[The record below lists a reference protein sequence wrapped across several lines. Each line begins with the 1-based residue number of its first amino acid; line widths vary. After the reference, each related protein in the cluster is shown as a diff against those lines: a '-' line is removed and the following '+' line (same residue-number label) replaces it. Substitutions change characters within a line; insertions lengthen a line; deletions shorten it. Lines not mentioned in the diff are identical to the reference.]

1 MNDMNLKPERTMPLP
16 RRGFLGL
23 AACAALGAPAVRA
36 DGAQDTINGTAS
48 AETGARGTANGTAS
62 VDDAQGTATA
72 APSAGTGA
80 ATLPPWKKGTFQ
92 IHLIHTG
99 VGEST
104 FLIFPDGTT
113 MLLDCGD
120 HAAVTRQDLAVPVV
134 PGPGRLAGE
143 WVARYVKRVNPNG
156 DRVDYMEATHW
167 HADHCGTPKW
177 QSAAPGV
184 AWWKYD
190 YVRSGFGLAAEQ
202 LHFAKAIDRG
212 WPDYDDPIPLTPK
225 DLVAVRDH
233 MKKLYAHLGTRD
245 GLTVEKF
252 RLGAHDQIVPLKGRV
267 KGFDVF
273 NLCANGKIALPDGG
287 VKNVYAAAFANG
299 AKPGYLNENGL
310 SLGHVF
316 TYGKFRYY
324 TAGDFSDHL
333 KTPGGGTRMIEDD
346 LAEAVGP
353 VSAAKMNHHGHWSM
367 PGKLIRAL
375 RPKIWLA
382 CVWDQLHT
390 VPDTLTRLANRAY
403 YGGRTDVLLAPGVF
417 PEPRRTKEAGKPYFR
432 DLAPECLGTGC
443 HVVLTV
449 PPGGATFDVA
459 FVTAADESMRVLG
472 TRQFVS

>member
-1 MNDMNLKPERTMPLP
+1 MTLKTNWTVDMP

-23 AACAALGAPAVRA
+23 AAAGVCAPTAWAATE
-36 DGAQDTINGTAS
+36 DGAK
-48 AETGARGTANGTAS
+48 
-62 VDDAQGTATA
+62 
-72 APSAGTGA
+72 
-80 ATLPPWKKGTFQ
+80 TLPKWRKGNLQ
-92 IHLIHTG
+92 VHLIHTG
-99 VGEST
+99 VAEST

-143 WVARYVKRVNPNG
+143 WIARYVKRVNPNG

-167 HADHCGTPKW
+167 HSDHCGTPKW

-184 AWWKYD
+184 EWWKHD

-202 LHFAKAIDRG
+202 LHFGKAIDRG
-212 WPDYDDPIPLTPK
+212 WPDYDDPIPLTSR

-233 MKKLYAHLGTRD
+233 MRKLYAHLGKRD

-252 RLGAHDQIVPLKGRV
+252 RLGARDQIVPLKNAV
-267 KGFDVF
+267 EGFEVF
-273 NLCANGKIALPDGG
+273 NLCANGKIAQADGG
-287 VKNVYAAAFANG
+287 VRNVYAASFANG
-299 AKPGYLNENGL
+299 AKPAYLNENGM
-310 SLGHVF
+310 SLGHVI

-324 TAGDFSDHL
+324 TAGDFSDRVE
-333 KTPGGGTRMIEDD
+333 TPREKRHMIEDD
-346 LAEAVGP
+346 MAEVVGP

-472 TRQFVS
+472 TRHFVS